1 MENSEAL
8 TLQTELH
15 QDGPHDQKTSSP
27 KGDQLYPKQ
36 QELSTPRTYETTL
49 LTSHSTNTKE
59 QDTPELFYTPT
70 YISCSEAD
78 HRKQDDAQLSF
89 RNLGADCCQNRHDG
103 P

>member
-1 MENSEAL
+1 MENIEAL

-36 QELSTPRTYETTL
+36 QELSKPRTYETTL
-49 LTSHSTNTKE
+49 LTSQ
-59 QDTPELFYTPT
+59 QDTLELFYTPT

-78 HRKQDDAQLSF
+78 HRKQDDAHLSF
-89 RNLGADCCQNRHDG
+89 RNLGADGSQNRHDG